1 MKARNKYLITVVGPT
16 AIGKTATA
24 IALAK
29 FFACE
34 ILSADSRQ
42 FFKEMSIGTAVP
54 SAAELADAKHH
65 FIGNKSVTDA
75 YNVGDFEREAIH
87 LLENLFETDDF
98 AVLVGGSGLYIDA
111 VLNGIDVF
119 PEIDSEVRN
128 ALQKKYEDLGIN
140 YLQQKLEYLDPD
152 YYQKVDQENPQRLM
166 RAIEVCIGSGQPY
179 SSYLGVHKNQRS
191 FMPIVIGL
199 EAPREIVYDRINRRV
214 DTMLLDGLLD
224 EVTGLYMFKDFNAL
238 QTVGYRELFAFID
251 GAFTL
256 DFAISEIK
264 KNTRRFAKRQMTWFK
279 KNSEVAWFDY
289 DVPTENIIS
298 YINDKCQ
305 EMP

>member
-1 MKARNKYLITVVGPT
+1 MKSRAKYLITVVGPT

-24 IALAK
+24 ISLAK
-29 FFACE
+29 FFDCE

-42 FFKEMSIGTAVP
+42 FFKEMPIGTAVP
-54 SAAELADAKHH
+54 SLEELAAAKHH

-75 YNVGDFEREAIH
+75 YNVGDFEREAIP
-87 LLENLFETDDF
+87 LLEKLFGKDDF

-119 PEIDSEVRN
+119 PEIDSQVRS
-128 ALQKKYEDLGIN
+128 ALQKKYEDLGII
-140 YLQQKLEYLDPD
+140 YLQQTLEDLDPD
-152 YYQKVDQENPQRLM
+152 YYPKVDQENPQRLM
-166 RAIEVCIGSGQPY
+166 RALEVCIGSGQPY
-179 SSYLGVHKNQRS
+179 SSFLGANKNQRS
-191 FMPIVIGL
+191 FVPIVIGL

-214 DTMLLDGLLD
+214 DSMIINGLLD
-224 EVTGLYMFKDFNAL
+224 EVKGLYSFKALNAL

-251 GAFTL
+251 SEFTL

-279 KNSEVAWFDY
+279 RNSNVVWFNY
-289 DVPTENIIS
+289 DDPIENVIS
-298 YINDKCQ
+298 YIKDQCNS
-305 EMP
+305 MP